1 MTQCRMLNSEFS
13 DVCAPWLH
21 MHCLTSL
28 SLCSEQVFH
37 GHSRCGGMSA
47 AHARSHDQR
56 VSGAQGPALSWLLGL
71 RLHPGPLQHS
81 LQLQVCPLLSCPVT
95 YVAAAKCPLSLFVA
109 AVKFPPSL
117 CCRLLYLHSFSS
129 LLWNHLASFR
139 VSEYGMEPVEGDLVL
154 RPDQTDS
161 TTLR

>member
-1 MTQCRMLNSEFS
+1 MTQCRMLNSESS
-13 DVCAPWLH
+13 DVCTSWLH
-21 MHCLTSL
+21 VHCFTSL
-28 SLCSEQVFH
+28 WSDQVFH
-37 GHSRCGGMSA
+37 GHSRCGGLSA

-71 RLHPGPLQHS
+71 RLHPCPLQHS
-81 LQLQVCPLLSCPVT
+81 LQLQVCPLSSC
-95 YVAAAKCPLSLFVA
+95 YVHSCREVAPLSVCSCREVSL
-109 AVKFPPSL
+109 SL

-129 LLWNHLASFR
+129 LLWNHLVSFR

-161 TTLR
+161 TKLR